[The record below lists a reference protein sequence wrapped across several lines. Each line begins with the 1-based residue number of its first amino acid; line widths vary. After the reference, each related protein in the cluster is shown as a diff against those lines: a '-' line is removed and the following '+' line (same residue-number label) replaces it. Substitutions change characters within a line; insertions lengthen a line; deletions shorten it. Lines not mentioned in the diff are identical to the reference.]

1 MTVSMYYCHY
11 HYCHR
16 LLSPCV
22 CIDATYSPAPV
33 ISAIRGYVEH
43 FLGCRE
49 CARNFGHGASRMLGG
64 HRSARY
70 LTQRDGAVIWLWRS
84 HNNANR
90 HLRGDITEDPARP
103 KVQFPVPAACPVCH
117 HGSSWNETA
126 VLQYLVEYYGA
137 ANIIDD
143 DIESAADA
151 GADAGM
157 KFFTSSASHSLH
169 CAWLLHAVVI
179 MLEILLLLNMYLRN
193 KI

>member
-1 MTVSMYYCHY
+1 VTVSMYYCHH
-11 HYCHR
+11 HYCHHI
-16 LLSPCV
+16 LSLFV
-22 CIDATYSPAPV
+22 CTDATYSPAPV
-33 ISAIRGYVEH
+33 VSAIRGYVEH

-90 HLRGDITEDPARP
+90 HLGGDITEDPAHP
-103 KVQFPVPAACPVCH
+103 KVQFPVPAACPTCH

-143 DIESAADA
+143 DIET

-157 KFFTSSASHSLH
+157 KFFTSSASRDLH
-169 CAWLLHAVVI
+169 RAWLLHAVVI
-179 MLEILLLLNMYLRN
+179 MPEMLLLFSMYLR
-193 KI
+193 IRI